1 MSNPFLPVNLAPDD
15 DNDDAAA
22 MLADLATETAP
33 DRPIEV
39 FNGRGRG
46 RVCFLA
52 PSILSAGLPVLQS
65 VLGPGEWRIAV
76 RRSNG
81 QIHNRAFHFEGRP
94 RSLLFT
100 SPHYIGPDPA
110 DLVGTPWGPPEAPP
124 APPVAA
130 AAPLAGASGLGELER
145 LAATAQV
152 LRSLV
157 PPPPDLTPLI
167 VALAG
172 RPQAAA
178 PAVDLAGIAALI
190 AAVRPEPAPPQES
203 QIAQILT
210 AAAPLAGPAIGAWIE
225 AKSAAA
231 APGTLMSF
239 VGPVIA
245 GLMGQDDDGDDD
257 DDDGPEAPAA
267 APEPAPESPRPRIVR
282 RAAPSTPEG

>member
-1 MSNPFLPVNLAPDD
+1 MSNPFLPVHLTDD
-15 DNDDAAA
+15 DTPDPAA
-22 MLADLATETAP
+22 MLADLAAETAP

-39 FNGRGRG
+39 FAGRGKG
-46 RVCFLA
+46 RVCFLS
-52 PSILSAGLPVLQS
+52 PGILSAGLPAIQG

-76 RRSNG
+76 RRADGRLTS
-81 QIHNRAFHFEGRP
+81 AALHFEGRARP
-94 RSLLFT
+94 IAFG

-110 DLVGTPWGPPEAPP
+110 DLAGTPWGPPEAPP

-130 AAPLAGASGLGELER
+130 AAPLAGVSGLGELER

-157 PPPPDLTPLI
+157 PPAPDLTPLI
-167 VALAG
+167 VALAQ
-172 RPQAAA
+172 RPQATA

-245 GLMGQDDDGDDD
+245 GLMGQDDDDDD
-257 DDDGPEAPAA
+257 DGDDGPEAPAA

>member
-1 MSNPFLPVNLAPDD
+1 MAPFLPISLTDD
-15 DNDDAAA
+15 DTPDPAA
-22 MLADLATETAP
+22 MLADLAAETAP

-39 FNGRGRG
+39 FAGRGKG
-46 RVCFLA
+46 RVCFLS
-52 PSILSAGLPVLQS
+52 PSILSAGLPALQS

-76 RRSNG
+76 RRADGRLTS
-81 QIHNRAFHFEGRP
+81 AALHFEGRP
-94 RSLLFT
+94 RPILFA

-110 DLVGTPWGPPEAPP
+110 DLTGTPWGPPEAP
-124 APPVAA
+124 APSPVLAQS
-130 AAPLAGASGLGELER
+130 APVSGSGLGELER

-157 PPPPDLTPLI
+157 PPAPDLTPLI

-190 AAVRPEPAPPQES
+190 SAVRPEPPPPQES

-245 GLMGQDDDGDDD
+245 GLMGQDDDDDD

-267 APEPAPESPRPRIVR
+267 APEPAPEPAARPRIVR
-282 RAAPSTPEG
+282 RAATPPEG

>member
-1 MSNPFLPVNLAPDD
+1 
-15 DNDDAAA
+15 
-22 MLADLATETAP
+22 MLADLAAETAP

-39 FNGRGRG
+39 FAGRGKG
-46 RVCFLA
+46 RVCFLS
-52 PSILSAGLPVLQS
+52 PSILSAGLPALQS

-76 RRSNG
+76 RRADGRLTS
-81 QIHNRAFHFEGRP
+81 AALHFEGRP
-94 RSLLFT
+94 RPILFA

-110 DLVGTPWGPPEAPP
+110 DLAGTPWGPPEAP
-124 APPVAA
+124 APSPVLAQS
-130 AAPLAGASGLGELER
+130 APVSGSGLGELER

-157 PPPPDLTPLI
+157 PPAPDLTPLI

-190 AAVRPEPAPPQES
+190 SAVRPEPPPPQES

-245 GLMGQDDDGDDD
+245 GLMGQDDDDDD
-257 DDDGPEAPAA
+257 DDDAPEAPAA
-267 APEPAPESPRPRIVR
+267 APEPAPEPAARPRVVR
-282 RAAPSTPEG
+282 RAAPTPEG

>member
-1 MSNPFLPVNLAPDD
+1 MAPFLPISLTDD
-15 DNDDAAA
+15 DTPDPAA
-22 MLADLATETAP
+22 MLADLAAETAP

-39 FNGRGRG
+39 FAGRGKG
-46 RVCFLA
+46 RVCFLS
-52 PSILSAGLPVLQS
+52 PSILSAGLPALQS

-76 RRSNG
+76 RRADGRLTS
-81 QIHNRAFHFEGRP
+81 AALHFEGRP
-94 RSLLFT
+94 RPILFA
-100 SPHYIGPDPA
+100 SAHYIGPDPA
-110 DLVGTPWGPPEAPP
+110 DLAGTPWGPPETP
-124 APPVAA
+124 APPPVLAQS
-130 AAPLAGASGLGELER
+130 APVSGSGLGELER

-157 PPPPDLTPLI
+157 PPAPDLTPLI
-167 VALAG
+167 AALAS

-190 AAVRPEPAPPQES
+190 AAVRPEPPPPQES

-245 GLMGQDDDGDDD
+245 GLMGQDDDDDD
-257 DDDGPEAPAA
+257 DDAPEAPAA
-267 APEPAPESPRPRIVR
+267 TPEPAPEPAARPRIVR
-282 RAAPSTPEG
+282 RAAPTPEG

>member
-1 MSNPFLPVNLAPDD
+1 MAPFLPISLTDD
-15 DNDDAAA
+15 DTPDPAA
-22 MLADLATETAP
+22 MLADLAAETAP

-39 FNGRGRG
+39 FAGRGKG
-46 RVCFLA
+46 RVCFLS
-52 PSILSAGLPVLQS
+52 PSILSAGLPALQS

-76 RRSNG
+76 RRADGRLTS
-81 QIHNRAFHFEGRP
+81 AALHFEGRARP
-94 RSLLFT
+94 ILFT

-110 DLVGTPWGPPEAPP
+110 DLAGTPWGPPEAP
-124 APPVAA
+124 APSPVLAQS
-130 AAPLAGASGLGELER
+130 APVSGSGLGELER

-157 PPPPDLTPLI
+157 PPAPDLTPLI
-167 VALAG
+167 AALAS

-190 AAVRPEPAPPQES
+190 AAVRPEPPPPQES

-245 GLMGQDDDGDDD
+245 GLMGQDDDDDD
-257 DDDGPEAPAA
+257 DDAPEAPAA
-267 APEPAPESPRPRIVR
+267 TPEPAPEPAARPRIVR
-282 RAAPSTPEG
+282 RAAPPPEA

>member
-1 MSNPFLPVNLAPDD
+1 VTNPFLPVHLTDD
-15 DNDDAAA
+15 DTPDPAA
-22 MLADLATETAP
+22 MLADLAAETAP

-39 FNGRGRG
+39 FAGRGKG
-46 RVCFLA
+46 RVCFLS
-52 PSILSAGLPVLQS
+52 PSILSAGLPVIQG

-76 RRSNG
+76 RRADGRLTS
-81 QIHNRAFHFEGRP
+81 AALHFEGRP
-94 RSLLFT
+94 RPIAFG
-100 SPHYIGPDPA
+100 SPFYIGPDPA
-110 DLVGTPWGPPEAPP
+110 DLAGTPWGPPEAPP

-130 AAPLAGASGLGELER
+130 AAPLAGVSGLGELER

-157 PPPPDLTPLI
+157 PPAPDLTPLI
-167 VALAG
+167 VALAQ

>member
-1 MSNPFLPVNLAPDD
+1 MPPYAPISLESDD
-15 DNDDAAA
+15 TPDPAA
-22 MLADLATETAP
+22 MLADLAAETAP

-39 FNGRGRG
+39 FAARGKG
-46 RVCFLA
+46 RVCFLS
-52 PSILSAGLPVLQS
+52 PSILSAGLPALQS

-76 RRSNG
+76 RRADGRLTSAG
-81 QIHNRAFHFEGRP
+81 LHFEGRSRP
-94 RSLLFT
+94 ILFT

-110 DLVGTPWGPPEAPP
+110 DLAGTPWGPPETP
-124 APPVAA
+124 APSPVAV
-130 AAPLAGASGLGELER
+130 APVSGVSGLAELER

-157 PPPPDLTPLI
+157 PPAPDLTPLLA
-167 VALAG
+167 ALAS

-190 AAVRPEPAPPQES
+190 AAVRPEPPPPQES

-245 GLMGQDDDGDDD
+245 HLMGQDDDDDD
-257 DDDGPEAPAA
+257 EGPEAPAA
-267 APEPAPESPRPRIVR
+267 TPEPTPEPAARPRPHRL
-282 RAAPSTPEG
+282 RATATPAQ